1 MNKKIV
7 AFISFMILV
16 GCGVLGCKANSDEP
30 FTGLHEAGVQYG
42 EEDGD
47 CLAWKFTLAAALHME
62 IEQETIRALHRKR
75 QEDPNVESY
84 LGPFPVVYVDKILPA
99 RTARKIIN
107 TIIEREGGICSREL
121 LYDTPC
127 FRNTQRGRGYAST
140 LVGDM
145 KFKYFSSVTGIP
157 VDPSSLAQLD
167 AFLREHISKS
177 PSTKASYTGIWCE
190 GSCVDVFRY
199 ELHNSFGICMFKKH
213 QNYLKEKNIFDLTPY
228 DYGANY
234 WYGPLDEESLRS
246 FIQRSH
252 EIAEENRKESR
263 NHKSYED

>member
-30 FTGLHEAGVQYG
+30 FAGLHQTGMQYG
-42 EEDGD
+42 EEEGD

-62 IEQETIRALHRKR
+62 IEQENIRYLNRKR
-75 QEDPNVESY
+75 QKEWDVRGFYHLPKTH
-84 LGPFPVVYVDKILPA
+84 VDKLLPA

-127 FRNTQRGRGYAST
+127 FSNGQRGRGYAST

-145 KFKYFSSVTGIP
+145 KFKYFSSITGIP
-157 VDPSSLAQLD
+157 VDPSSLSQLD
-167 AFLREHISKS
+167 AFLRDHISKS
-177 PSTKASYTGIWCE
+177 PHTKARYREISCK
-190 GSCVDVFRY
+190 GSCTDVFRY
-199 ELHNSFGICMFKKH
+199 ALYNSFGICMFKKY
-213 QNYLKEKNIFDLTPY
+213 QNYLKDQNIFDLTPY

-234 WYGPLDEESLRS
+234 WYNIIDEESLRS

-252 EIAEENRKESR
+252 EIAEENRQRSEQA
-263 NHKSYED
+263 E